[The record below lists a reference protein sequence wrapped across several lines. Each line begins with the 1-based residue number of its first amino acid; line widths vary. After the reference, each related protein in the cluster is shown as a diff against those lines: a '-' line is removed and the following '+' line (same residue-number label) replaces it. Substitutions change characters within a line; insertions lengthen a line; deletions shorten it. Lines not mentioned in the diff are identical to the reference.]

1 MSSCTTVAC
10 QSICGLTSH
19 SLIRVAAPSGL
30 AVRRTTHCSYHRDGT
45 GSWRTTCD
53 RASNNDNS
61 ARSALRQTSRRLNR
75 RRRLGL
81 VNHLERRIGEVRAG
95 SSGYIWHLNEAGWR
109 LAEQRPIRMT
119 DTEDTSSATLDDDAI
134 ASTQQRRHRHAEP
147 SHAFLAHTLA
157 ITEARVTSN
166 APSTTPA
173 EISPWYALSPP
184 AGAAGRLQVAAWHGS
199 NPTLEI
205 ITRTAGGDEDHWL
218 LEIDLGTE
226 NPARLIT
233 KCHDYQAHVNTEI
246 HQTRYG
252 YYPQVVWVM
261 NEQRH
266 EEWLRQHIADDPRL
280 TTALFKAIGSEE
292 ELEIIVQ
299 AEL

>member
-1 MSSCTTVAC
+1 MASGRAAADPNDRHRGHLQRHAGRRCYCQHPAATSPPRRTLPRLLGPHPGHHRSAGHIQRAVHDAGGDLALVRTEPACWRSWTTP
-10 QSICGLTSH
+10 GG
-19 SLIRVAAPSGL
+19 GL
-30 AVRRTTHCSYHRDGT
+30 AWLKPD
-45 GSWRTTCD
+45 
-53 RASNNDNS
+53 
-61 ARSALRQTSRRLNR
+61 
-75 RRRLGL
+75 
-81 VNHLERRIGEVRAG
+81 
-95 SSGYIWHLNEAGWR
+95 
-109 LAEQRPIRMT
+109 
-119 DTEDTSSATLDDDAI
+119 
-134 ASTQQRRHRHAEP
+134 
-147 SHAFLAHTLA
+147 
-157 ITEARVTSN
+157 
-166 APSTTPA
+166 
-173 EISPWYALSPP
+173 
-184 AGAAGRLQVAAWHGS
+184 
-199 NPTLEI
+199 LEI